1 MTRKKDY
8 QMIEEIMGLLYVEK
22 KEKRSVA
29 LEISEKYQ
37 VSTTTVYR
45 NMETINEVIKNQI
58 KIIELLQSSEIEASE
73 FKEDLNKIRE
83 ALR

>member
-1 MTRKKDY
+1 VTRKKDY

>member
-1 MTRKKDY
+1 
-8 QMIEEIMGLLYVEK
+8 MIEEIMRLLYVEK

-45 NMETINEVIKNQI
+45 NMDTINDVIKDQI
-58 KIIELLQSSEIEASE
+58 KIIELLQSPAIEASE
-73 FKEDLNKIRE
+73 FEEDLNKLRE
-83 ALR
+83 SLK